1 MPETK
6 GSRYSIEKEIGRG
19 AFGTVYLARDNLLRR
34 DVALKVMTVPDG
46 LSEEERQHFID
57 RFYREARAA
66 AGLSHPSIV
75 IIHDISKA
83 RDKYFISMELL
94 EGEPLARVMEE
105 QQLSTSRVL
114 RLADRIL
121 AGLEYAH
128 SRDVIHRDIKP
139 DNIFVLDGDGVK
151 IVDFGLARVQAST
164 TITKTGAVMGSPGYI
179 APEVIDGLQAD
190 KRTDVFSFGVLFY
203 EMLTGVRPFGPDTA
217 FESFARVIYRIM
229 SEDPQPASKV
239 NPAVPAALDPVISRM
254 LAKDPATRFQD
265 AGELRQGLAAATAA
279 LDLVEDR
286 ATAVAP
292 AGKKV
297 ETPAEVTTAIGGEV
311 TVAGQPARRDQ
322 DVVKTEI
329 LALEQDLA
337 LETGTRGKP
346 RRRTVTL
353 ITAGA
358 LLVCA
363 GVAVLLLF
371 LFGVFGSSVVKVP
384 NVVNLDKAVAMKT
397 VKNAGLRVGKVED
410 VFMNDIWKGKVAQ
423 QLPAAGTSVPKN
435 SSVELRVSMGNKVS
449 QVPDLVGTP
458 QDQARQTLT
467 AYQFKIKTVGGFSET
482 IPVGSVVALTPKPGT
497 LRPWGSTI
505 TMFVN
510 TGQKP
515 AKPNTSTPGPKV
527 TTPIKPPSPAP

>member
-311 TVAGQPARRDQ
+311 TVAGQPARRDP

-329 LALEQDLA
+329 LALEHDLS
-337 LETGTRGKP
+337 LEAGARKKP
-346 RRRTVTL
+346 RRRTVAL
-353 ITAGA
+353 VTAGA
-358 LLVCA
+358 LVACA

-397 VKNAGLRVGKVED
+397 VKKAGLRVGKVED
-410 VFMNDIWKGKVAQ
+410 VFMNDIWQGKVAQ
-423 QLPAAGTSVPKN
+423 QLPAAGTSVPKD
-435 SSVELRVSMGNKVS
+435 SSVELRVSMGNKVA

-458 QDQARQTLT
+458 QDLARQTLT
-467 AYQFKIKTVGGFSET
+467 AYQFKIKTAGGYSET
-482 IPVGSVVALTPKPGT
+482 IAVGSVVALTPKPGT

-510 TGQKP
+510 TGHKP
-515 AKPNTSTPGPKV
+515 QAQPGKKVPQPNV
-527 TTPIKPPSPAP
+527 TTPIAPPPSP